1 MPSWSRREAL
11 AELRQTFEDAES
23 QTSRLANLVFSRQTS
38 FFECEHLFFD
48 KPMVITEPAIANVL
62 SGTQRQFTTSFG
74 ENVVVAKTSYQ
85 MLEIL
90 LFNDRERAQPPSM
103 EISVLTLVVKKS
115 TMKLSVISVLENRRE
130 CLKFNVALVLE
141 SLY

>member
-1 MPSWSRREAL
+1 
-11 AELRQTFEDAES
+11 
-23 QTSRLANLVFSRQTS
+23 
-38 FFECEHLFFD
+38 
-48 KPMVITEPAIANVL
+48 MVITEPAIANIL
-62 SGTQRQFTTSFG
+62 SGTQRQSTTSFG